1 MTTKPSSSS
10 GFPDSFPFR
19 SHMRKFQMVLFFV
32 VFFVVYLG
40 INGYV
45 FLRGWQA
52 LPPGSSLRIW
62 FLAIFAL
69 LTVSFVIGRVLERY
83 WLSPVSDAFVWLGSL
98 WLGALAYFVLACL
111 AIDIVRLVLV
121 IVPGHVPEFADPV
134 RARQWGMLATVIVV
148 SLVIAAG
155 SVNARFP
162 RIHRLTLPIAKQT
175 QGLHS
180 LRIVMLSDVHLGTI
194 IGQERLAGL
203 VDRIN
208 SLRPDLVLFAGDVVD
223 EDLGPVI
230 RQNLG
235 ATLLSIRARKGVY
248 GITGNHEYIGG
259 AEEACAYLEAHG
271 IRMLRDTC
279 VEIEGGIL
287 LAGRQDRS
295 SAQFGGKQRKTL
307 DELLGQ
313 VTPGMPV
320 ILLDHQPFGLEEAAS
335 HGVDLQLS
343 GHTHHGQLWPFNFI
357 TSAIYEVS
365 WGYLQKGVTHF
376 YVSSGVG
383 TWGPPVRTG
392 NRPEIVEIT
401 LRFDGTQANAL
412 GSNEE

>member
-1 MTTKPSSSS
+1 
-10 GFPDSFPFR
+10 
-19 SHMRKFQMVLFFV
+19 MVLFFA
-32 VFFVVYLG
+32 VFFTVYLG

-52 LPPGSSLRIW
+52 LLPGSHLRMW
-62 FLAIFAL
+62 FLAVFAL
-69 LTVSFVIGRVLERY
+69 LTVSFVLGRVLERY
-83 WLSPVSDAFVWLGSL
+83 WLSVVSDAFVWLGSV

-111 AIDIVRLVLV
+111 AIDLVRLLLLVLP
-121 IVPGHVPEFADPV
+121 IRLPEVADPA
-134 RARQWGMLATVIVV
+134 RMRQWGMVATIAVV
-148 SLVIAAG
+148 TIIIAAG
-155 SVNARFP
+155 CVNARFP
-162 RIHRLTLPIAKQT
+162 RIHKMAIPIAKQT
-175 QGLHS
+175 RGVHS
-180 LRIVMLSDVHLGTI
+180 LHIVMLSDVHLGTI

-208 SLRPDLVLFAGDVVD
+208 TLRPDLVLFAGDVVD

-259 AEEACAYLEAHG
+259 AEEACKYLEAHG
-271 IRMLRDTC
+271 ITMLRDTC
-279 VEIEGGIL
+279 VEIEGGIV

-295 SAQFGGKQRKTL
+295 SAQFGGNKRKSI
-307 DELLGQ
+307 DELLAG
-313 VTPGMPV
+313 VDPTMPL
-320 ILLDHQPFGLEEAAS
+320 ILMDHQPFGLEEAAT

-343 GHTHHGQLWPFNFI
+343 GHTHHGQLWPFNYI
-357 TSAIYEVS
+357 TNAIYEVS
-365 WGYLQKGVTHF
+365 WGYLKKGATHF

-392 NRPEIVEIT
+392 NRPELVDIT
-401 LRFDGTQANAL
+401 LTFEGTP
-412 GSNEE
+412 